1 MSTGSK
7 PVQRMFTGS
16 KKCWEND
23 IIVQA
28 FFFFFFLDKH
38 VVFHALIKKV
48 YCVAGIT
55 ALINYN
61 EKSKEIYGNPFMKII
76 SV

>member
-1 MSTGSK
+1 MA
-7 PVQRMFTGS
+7 TGS

-28 FFFFFFLDKH
+28 FFFFFFFFDKN
-38 VVFHALIKKV
+38 VVLHALIKKV